1 MFGGSVFLAFWCL
14 VRSMSSVSPCLP
26 NSLSSYRA
34 HEDMKISRRRERERE
49 IRKENSVL
57 SFLVSDD
64 SRGLKKGETEE
75 SAL

>member
-1 MFGGSVFLAFWCL
+1 
-14 VRSMSSVSPCLP
+14 
-26 NSLSSYRA
+26 
-34 HEDMKISRRRERERE
+34 MKISRRRERERE